1 MKTIVRSILVVLVA
15 IVASCEQEYRDGLA
29 TQQTPKLSISFKV
42 PTGSA
47 GTYSSATD
55 AEKLVSTMA
64 VFFADATGTCKGGV
78 YLNGVTGT
86 DISFDLPSSVS
97 IGGTYLILLIA
108 NPDGYLKAS
117 GLTTTSMDDLVK
129 GVVGNKLNETLY
141 FEMSDGGVTTPL
153 PMVGLK
159 SVTIPSSGAITFLDA
174 LERAVAKVTIDQTLT
189 GKTISE
195 LYLKG
200 GATKSEVIAGW
211 SALSGLPSGTV
222 GSTSISGNCLYMFTT
237 PFQSGSEAEVVG
249 KVVSN
254 TDGTTTYF
262 SMKLVDGANIRDIA
276 RGNEYRYT
284 LPTSIGI
291 TGLSIESPTYITANT
306 VNSWPFKFEGK
317 YDSNGADELMVE
329 TGSIVLAY
337 NVKGCSFKV
346 RTPQGIPSSV
356 SVTSTVGNATYAS
369 GEVTFNFTDNNNTAT
384 SKTAIVTV
392 DYGSASIPVTITQ
405 LTQANL
411 GLDLG
416 NFDADKLFFGPSGGT
431 YKANNSG
438 VDMTV
443 SCGVGNW
450 DFSSSETFVTLSK
463 VGNNLEIAVSPI
475 ITTTPGSSTTRSATV
490 TVASTEGLKRSFVV
504 TQSTVSTFNVQ
515 VDDGSSNYIDLS
527 TASPSLLQIDCD
539 GGLSNKKT
547 FKVTNES
554 SFDVLTSDSNFTI
567 NGTGSTS
574 QTIAT
579 SGGSATFYIQAA
591 PQPVLGAA
599 SRSAT
604 ITVTGGSGKKVTFTV
619 TQEPVVVASNDEGVA
634 PAGSSIYWFNRNLSA
649 SNSSFFTNANS
660 SLAGT
665 SSGAKGALVKA
676 SDISTNP
683 CPIGWKYP
691 TEIECYILAGVIKS
705 GQSNGCWVF
714 YIDGL
719 TPDRIK
725 KRVFF
730 PVVGT
735 SDTPPG
741 SNLVQSRFINADG
754 SHLNVDGTNT
764 NSPSVENGEP
774 SDSYSVR
781 CVRTIPTSGSL
792 SVTAISSKTSIN
804 SAGTDA
810 IEIEVQSPSDWA
822 ATLGGINKDDFI
834 LTRVSNTR
842 LKVYAKYPNNF
853 AIKEAAVNFKNK
865 EGKTTQQIITQKT
878 GLGFKKTAESFYAH
892 CGSIPI
898 EVNNP
903 GNYTQYE
910 IEISGDVTWLK
921 LGKNDGMV
929 GDIYSPS
936 YGGILSGGVASGG
949 DNDYKVCQGGYLSS
963 NIAYLHFR
971 ESNLSTS
978 TRVVK
983 ITLKDENDKEVASMD
998 VTQNSITNIG
1008 NFGDDETKRLGV
1020 DKSFYFS
1027 NLIWSNNKSTNYK
1040 LASTQDEKMR
1050 GLKKVKT
1057 NIQTLSASDFGLS
1070 GSFAKNNTVATRA
1083 CVSLNIDIDG
1093 DGTIKDGENIWYLP
1107 AQKQL
1112 MAAYLSKIFNE
1123 VDWTITEYDNS
1134 KALHVSSGD
1143 GGVSVREK
1151 NEDVSKFPIRIR
1163 CVADF

>member
-1 MKTIVRSILVVLVA
+1 
-15 IVASCEQEYRDGLA
+15 
-29 TQQTPKLSISFKV
+29 
-42 PTGSA
+42 
-47 GTYSSATD
+47 
-55 AEKLVSTMA
+55 MA

-416 NFDADKLFFGPSGGT
+416 NFDADKLIFGPAGGT
-431 YKANNSG
+431 YKDNNGG

-450 DFSSSETFVTLSK
+450 SFSSSETFVRLKK
-463 VGNNLEIAVSPI
+463 VDNNLEIVVDPI
-475 ITTTPGSSTTRSATV
+475 FSTTDLDPKRSATV
-490 TVASTEGLKRSFVV
+490 TVTGAGGLTRSFVV
-504 TQSTVSTFNVQ
+504 TQLPVSTFNVQ
-515 VDDGSSNYIDLS
+515 VYNEGIYLNLS
-527 TASPSLLQIDCD
+527 DASPSLLQIDSE
-539 GGLSNKKT
+539 GGALNAKL
-547 FKVTNES
+547 FRVTSECRSYNVS
-554 SFDVLTSDSNFTI
+554 TSDDINFRI
-567 NGTGSTS
+567 NGTAGASKTYNRFGAAS
-574 QTIAT
+574 FTIEAT
-579 SGGSATFYIQAA
+579 

-599 SRSAT
+599 SRKAT
-604 ITVTGGSGKKVTFTV
+604 ITVTTNSGKIVTFTV

-634 PAGSSIYWFNRNLSA
+634 PAGSGIYWFNRNLSA
-649 SNSSFFTNANS
+649 SNSCFFTNANTG
-660 SLAGT
+660 LAGT
-665 SSGAKGALVKA
+665 SSGAIGGYVKS
-676 SDISTNP
+676 SDISTNT
-683 CPIGWKYP
+683 CPVGWRYP
-691 TEIECYILAGVIKS
+691 TNLELKELLDKQHLKS
-705 GQSNGCWVF
+705 LQSDGFWVY

-719 TPDRIK
+719 TTEGVK
-725 KRVFF
+725 KRTFF
-730 PVVGT
+730 PIVGYSKDSKVVESGWI
-735 SDTPPG
+735 DD
-741 SNLVQSRFINADG
+741 DG
-754 SHLNVDGTNT
+754 SHYMRIDGLT
-764 NSPSVENGEP
+764 G
-774 SDSYSVR
+774 
-781 CVRTIPTSGSL
+781 TSF
-792 SVTAISSKTSIN
+792 SS
-804 SAGTDA
+804 
-810 IEIEVQSPSDWA
+810 IE
-822 ATLGGINKDDFI
+822 
-834 LTRVSNTR
+834 
-842 LKVYAKYPNNF
+842 
-853 AIKEAAVNFKNK
+853 
-865 EGKTTQQIITQKT
+865 
-878 GLGFKKTAESFYAH
+878 
-892 CGSIPI
+892 
-898 EVNNP
+898 
-903 GNYTQYE
+903 
-910 IEISGDVTWLK
+910 TW
-921 LGKNDGMV
+921 
-929 GDIYSPS
+929 
-936 YGGILSGGVASGG
+936 
-949 DNDYKVCQGGYLSS
+949 
-963 NIAYLHFR
+963 
-971 ESNLSTS
+971 TS
-978 TRVVK
+978 TP
-983 ITLKDENDKEVASMD
+983 ES
-998 VTQNSITNIG
+998 
-1008 NFGDDETKRLGV
+1008 
-1020 DKSFYFS
+1020 
-1027 NLIWSNNKSTNYK
+1027 
-1040 LASTQDEKMR
+1040 
-1050 GLKKVKT
+1050 
-1057 NIQTLSASDFGLS
+1057 
-1070 GSFAKNNTVATRA
+1070 
-1083 CVSLNIDIDG
+1083 
-1093 DGTIKDGENIWYLP
+1093 
-1107 AQKQL
+1107 
-1112 MAAYLSKIFNE
+1112 
-1123 VDWTITEYDNS
+1123 
-1134 KALHVSSGD
+1134 
-1143 GGVSVREK
+1143 
-1151 NEDVSKFPIRIR
+1151 
-1163 CVADF
+1163 